1 MGAYFLSV
9 TIIHSWFSRL
19 GLGSGHKYMV
29 DIQVVDIQVGDIQV
43 GDIQVGD
50 IRVKE
55 WHSVQA
61 SLNSVCLLLEYG
73 GWSESISSPVTYKN
87 AEVTFKGDILPRHPS
102 IVHVYCWNMEDGVEV

>member
-19 GLGSGHKYMV
+19 ELGSGHKYMV

-43 GDIQVGD
+43 GDIG
-50 IRVKE
+50 VKE

-61 SLNSVCLLLEYG
+61 SLNSACLLLEYG
-73 GWSESISSPVTYKN
+73 GWSESIYSPVTYKN
-87 AEVTFKGDILPRHPS
+87 AEVTFKGDILIP
-102 IVHVYCWNMEDGVEV
+102 

>member
-29 DIQVVDIQVGDIQV
+29 DIQVGDIQV
-43 GDIQVGD
+43 GDIG
-50 IRVKE
+50 VKE

-61 SLNSVCLLLEYG
+61 SLNSLLLEHG
-73 GWSESISSPVTYKN
+73 GWSESINSSVTYKI
-87 AEVTFKGDILPRHPS
+87 AEVTFKGDILIP
-102 IVHVYCWNMEDGVEV
+102 

>member
-50 IRVKE
+50 IQVGDIRVKE

-61 SLNSVCLLLEYG
+61 SLNIVC
-73 GWSESISSPVTYKN
+73 
-87 AEVTFKGDILPRHPS
+87 
-102 IVHVYCWNMEDGVEV
+102 VYCWNMEDGVKV